1 MSARDWG
8 QVVLGFLAGVG
19 VQGLLA
25 AARDYVAERTIRRAI
40 RVAQDA
46 ADDAAELLE
55 HPPAA

>member
-1 MSARDWG
+1 
-8 QVVLGFLAGVG
+8 VLGFLAGVG